1 MYIIRMF
8 HFRVFRPSEFGV
20 IGGSRLLGGCGGIEG
35 LGLGLLVEVSFG
47 KSKSIPKALNCCV

>member
-8 HFRVFRPSEFGV
+8 HFRVFGPSEFGV
-20 IGGSRLLGGCGGIEG
+20 IGGVLGFWEVAEG